1 MRWIIGIVIV
11 VVLAILGY
19 QYFGTRDM
27 DVAEQ
32 AQEGAQQA
40 TQEAEEAAEAT
51 GQAAEET
58 AEQAA
63 EATQETA
70 EQAQQA
76 TEEAAEA
83 TQETAEQAT
92 TGAQQAT
99 EEAAEASED
108 AADQAQETA
117 EQAAAGAQQA
127 TEEAA
132 EATQETA
139 EQAVEETQEATEEA
153 AEATEQ
159 AAEATQEAAEEAA
172 AGAEEALTEAQT
184 AALTVGDINVGQE
197 LTDIVGNAEESLQG
211 ITDVASA
218 EAAVPALNDLNAQ
231 LEELSAPVGQLPE
244 DAKKVLA
251 DVLGDRVAELKALA
265 DSVTS
270 QEGVGAVLT
279 PVLEPIMAK
288 LDSWAEQPA

>member
-11 VVLAILGY
+11 AVIAILGY
-19 QYFGTRDM
+19 QYFGAREM

-32 AQEGAQQA
+32 VEEGAQQA

-51 GQAAEET
+51 GQAAEE
-58 AEQAA
+58 AA

-70 EQAQQA
+70 EQAAAGAEQA
-76 TEEAAEA
+76 TEDAAEA
-83 TQETAEQAT
+83 TQE
-92 TGAQQAT
+92 
-99 EEAAEASED
+99 

-139 EQAVEETQEATEEA
+139 EQAVEETQEATQEA

-159 AAEATQEAAEEAA
+159 AAEATEEAAEETA
-172 AGAEEALTEAQT
+172 AGAQETLTEAQT
-184 AALTVGDINVGQE
+184 AALTVGDVNVGQE
-197 LTDIVGNAEESLQG
+197 LTDIVDDAEASLQG
-211 ITDVASA
+211 ITDVPSA
-218 EAAVPALNDLNAQ
+218 EAAVPALNDLNTQ
-231 LEELSAPVGQLPE
+231 LEQLSATVDQLPE

-251 DVLGDRVAELKALA
+251 DVLGDRVTELKTLA
-265 DSVTS
+265 DRVTG

-279 PVLEPIMAK
+279 PALEPVMAK
-288 LDSWAEQPA
+288 LEDWAQQPA

>member
-19 QYFGTRDM
+19 QYFGARDM

-32 AQEGAQQA
+32 TEQGAQQA
-40 TQEAEEAAEAT
+40 GQEAEEAAEAA

-83 TQETAEQAT
+83 TQETAEQA
-92 TGAQQAT
+92 QQAT
-99 EEAAEASED
+99 EEAAEAT
-108 AADQAQETA
+108 QETA

-159 AAEATQEAAEEAA
+159 AAEATQEAAEETA
-172 AGAEEALTEAQT
+172 AGAQESLTEAQT
-184 AALTVGDINVGQE
+184 AALTVGDVNVGQE
-197 LTDIVGNAEESLQG
+197 LTDIVGNAEELLQG

-251 DVLGDRVAELKALA
+251 DVLGDRVKELKTLA

-270 QEGVGAVLT
+270 REGVGAVLT

>member
-32 AQEGAQQA
+32 TEQGAQQA
-40 TQEAEEAAEAT
+40 GQEAEEAAEAA
-51 GQAAEET
+51 GQAAE
-58 AEQAA
+58 
-63 EATQETA
+63 ETA

-132 EATQETA
+132 EATQETV

-159 AAEATQEAAEEAA
+159 AAEATQEAAEETA

-184 AALTVGDINVGQE
+184 AALTVGDVNVGQE

-251 DVLGDRVAELKALA
+251 DVLGDRVTELKTLA

>member
-11 VVLAILGY
+11 AVIAILGY
-19 QYFGTRDM
+19 QYFGARDM

-51 GQAAEET
+51 GQAAEE
-58 AEQAA
+58 AA
-63 EATQETA
+63 EATQEAADQAQETA
-70 EQAQQA
+70 EQAAAGAEQA

-83 TQETAEQAT
+83 TQ
-92 TGAQQAT
+92 GAP
-99 EEAAEASED
+99 
-108 AADQAQETA
+108 DQAQGTA

-139 EQAVEETQEATEEA
+139 EQAVEETEQATQEA

-159 AAEATQEAAEEAA
+159 AAEATEEAAEETT
-172 AGAEEALTEAQT
+172 AGAQATLTEAQT
-184 AALTVGDINVGQE
+184 AALTVGDVNVGQE
-197 LTDIVGNAEESLQG
+197 LTDIVDDAEASLQG

-218 EAAVPALNDLNAQ
+218 EAAVPALNDLNTQ
-231 LEELSAPVGQLPE
+231 LEQLSATVDQLPE

-251 DVLGDRVAELKALA
+251 DVLGDRVTELKTLA
-265 DSVTS
+265 DRVTG

-279 PVLEPIMAK
+279 PALEPVIAK
-288 LDSWAEQPA
+288 LEDWAQQPA